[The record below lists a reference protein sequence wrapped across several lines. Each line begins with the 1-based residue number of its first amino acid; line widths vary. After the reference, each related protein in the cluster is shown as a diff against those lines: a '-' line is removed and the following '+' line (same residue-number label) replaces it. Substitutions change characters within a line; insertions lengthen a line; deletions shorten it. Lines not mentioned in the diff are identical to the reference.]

1 MTHGSI
7 LSCLQSETKDKPKH
21 PYNKCFQCED
31 KPPRKGSLYCSNE
44 CQTKHA
50 KFNVPVGILKV
61 TVDKVIL
68 HDISSSL
75 ITLFSLI
82 VSHQDYQPFWWHLL
96 NLGYTKTTSFFVL
109 KLGKAVEIKYNK
121 ITLLYSGMNWSILIS
136 KSMWL
141 LVMLEFNR
149 LFKIVILYF

>member
-1 MTHGSI
+1 MCMQEDNLGRKNIKGDKNVCWRKGKDCNLTHGSI

-82 VSHQDYQPFWWHLL
+82 VTHQDYQPF
-96 NLGYTKTTSFFVL
+96 
-109 KLGKAVEIKYNK
+109 
-121 ITLLYSGMNWSILIS
+121 
-136 KSMWL
+136 
-141 LVMLEFNR
+141 
-149 LFKIVILYF
+149 